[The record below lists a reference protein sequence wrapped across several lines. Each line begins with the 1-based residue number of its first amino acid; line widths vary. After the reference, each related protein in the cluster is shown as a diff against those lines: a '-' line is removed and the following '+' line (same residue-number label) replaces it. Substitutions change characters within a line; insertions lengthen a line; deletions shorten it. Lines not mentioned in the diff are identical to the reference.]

1 MDRPPA
7 PSRRSFLL
15 AGAVALGAAACGDDG
30 KDDGTASGVGSSTT
44 QPSDA
49 AGYSLIEVF
58 PRNPS
63 YLAAGFAQRLPYL
76 IAPGQDAPLDRIEGT
91 VTFAVS
97 LEGTP
102 VGEPVEVTPGG
113 GAPLPRAYLPFRFT
127 FPEPG
132 LYDVVATWGDRE
144 MGTAVQV
151 SDPSQVRIPQVGAPM
166 PSLDTPTVS
175 DARGVDPICTAEPPC
190 AFHTTNLADAL
201 GAGRPVVVLLST
213 PKFCVSQV
221 CGPVLEVLTEAA
233 KGRTD
238 IDVIHVEPYANPL
251 AVDSIA
257 QATPSAFT
265 TGYHMEFEPA
275 LFAANAAG
283 ILVARLDSIYDT
295 SELDNALTLATS

>member
-15 AGAVALGAAACGDDG
+15 AGAVALGAAACGDD
-30 KDDGTASGVGSSTT
+30 DTASSAGTTTTEASTT
-44 QPSDA
+44 A
-49 AGYSLIEVF
+49 AETYSLIEVF

-63 YLAAGFAQRLPYL
+63 YLAAGFPQRLPYL
-76 IAPGQDAPLDRIEGT
+76 IAPGEDAPLDRIEGS
-91 VTFAVS
+91 VSFAVT

-102 VGEPVEVTPGG
+102 VGEPVEVVPGG

-151 SDPSQVRIPQVGAPM
+151 SDPSQVRIPQVGAAM
-166 PSLDTPTVS
+166 PSVDTPTTS
-175 DARGVDPICTAEPPC
+175 DARGVDPICTADEQCP
-190 AFHTTNLADAL
+190 FHGTNLADSL
-201 GAGRPVVVLLST
+201 SAGRPVVVLLST

-221 CGPVLEVLTEAA
+221 CGPVLEVLTDATA
-233 KGRTD
+233 GRTD

-283 ILVARLDSIYDT
+283 VLVARLDSIYDT
-295 SELDNALTLATS
+295 RELDEALTLATG